1 MTGVLIRERRG
12 RIRPQR
18 PRRDHV
24 EGEADGHKPRNHR
37 ELEEAG
43 YSPRVSGGGMV
54 LTPPSF
60 WTSASGTPGDH
71 VSVDLSHPAAGNVFR
86 QPCDTSTV
94 AQIKGGAIW
103 APNEESTAQ
112 RGRPRR
118 LRAVLREAVVPRA
131 LQGAARGGQ
140 AGRDER
146 GPPPP
151 THTHRSCSG
160 TRQRKVL
167 LPALGSVS
175 PLPGEE
181 RAGAPVLPCPTW
193 VTVTRTGR
201 PGALCPPLHL

>member
-86 QPCDTSTV
+86 QPCETSTV

-140 AGRDER
+140 AGRDQR
-146 GPPPP
+146 GPPPSTAP
-151 THTHRSCSG
+151 AQGPGRGRCFC
-160 TRQRKVL
+160 
-167 LPALGSVS
+167 LPLAQS
-175 PLPGEE
+175 PLCLGRREQGL
-181 RAGAPVLPCPTW
+181 RFCHVLH
-193 VTVTRTGR
+193 G
-201 PGALCPPLHL
+201 